1 MAKMADDSKVTKAYA
16 GGDSNV
22 AKEAREGT
30 DGFKRGGR
38 TKQKKVVGDVDGVM
52 SMAHAGRKPR
62 KSGGGV
68 FSSAAGGSPR
78 KPAGHY

>member
-30 DGFKRGGR
+30 NGFKKGG
-38 TKQKKVVGDVDGVM
+38 KVKKVVGDVDGVM

-68 FSSAAGGSPR
+68 FSTASGGSPR
-78 KPAGHY
+78 KPASHY